1 METKANF
8 VLIGAF
14 TIAGFLGLVAFL
26 MWFANLSLNRQ
37 FAWYDIYFPEVS
49 GLGLSSEV
57 TYAGLT
63 VGKVID
69 MQLAQGQSGAVRV
82 RVEVAEDT
90 PVRTDSRAA
99 VEITGVTGT
108 SNVAITAGSQDA
120 ELLRVAQPDGVPVIP
135 ANRSALQTLSDQG
148 PEMIARLNTVAEQMT
163 RLLGQENQDRVRN
176 ILDNVERS
184 SANLDKALADVTKA
198 TDSIASAASDI
209 SGFGDQL
216 GSLGEAAQRTLG
228 NADTALAQFDETAK
242 RADRAL
248 DAGTAALD
256 EVRTYVSGDL
266 RGLTQTLDRTATAL
280 QSDLSR
286 LTERAGTTMDRLD
299 AALAVGERALASAE
313 GAFGSADRVMNSQIE
328 PVVTDLRAT
337 LARFNDAIGSV
348 TEDIP
353 AITARLRNAADSAD
367 AAFVSLRGML
377 DGARAPVQSFARDGL
392 PQFTR
397 LASDLRNL
405 SQNLNQL
412 VTTLRRN
419 PAQVITGPRTPE
431 FRR

>member
-14 TIAGFLGLVAFL
+14 TIAGFLGLLAFL

-49 GLGLSSEV
+49 GLGISSEV
-57 TYAGLT
+57 TFAGLT

-82 RVEVAEDT
+82 RIEVAEDT

-99 VEITGVTGT
+99 IEITGVTGT
-108 SNVAITAGSQDA
+108 SIVSITSGSADA
-120 ELLRVAQPDGVPVIP
+120 ALLREAQPDGVPVIA

-148 PEMIARLNTVAEQMT
+148 PEMISRLNTVAEQMT
-163 RLLGQENQDRVRN
+163 QLLGQQNQDRVRN

-184 SANLDKALADVTKA
+184 SANLDKALADVSTA
-198 TDSIASAASDI
+198 TDSIASAARDI
-209 SGFGDQL
+209 SGFGAKLD
-216 GSLGEAAQRTLG
+216 SLGAAAETTLG
-228 NADTALAQFDETAK
+228 NADTALAQFDETAR
-242 RADRAL
+242 RADTAL

-256 EVRTYVSGDL
+256 AVRGYVSGDL
-266 RGLTQTLDRTATAL
+266 RGLTQTLDRTATTL
-280 QSDLSR
+280 QADLSH
-286 LTERAGTTMDRLD
+286 LTGRAGTTMDRLD
-299 AALAVGERALASAE
+299 ETLAVGQRALA
-313 GAFGSADRVMNSQIE
+313 SADRVMNSQIE
-328 PVVTDLRAT
+328 PVATDLRAT
-337 LARFNDAIGSV
+337 LARFNEALGSV
-348 TEDIP
+348 AADIP
-353 AITARLRNAADSAD
+353 AITARLRSAADSAD

-377 DGARAPVQSFARDGL
+377 DGARTPVQSFARDGL

-397 LASDLRNL
+397 LASDLRSL
-405 SQNLNQL
+405 SQNVNQL

-419 PAQVITGPRTPE
+419 PAQIITGPKTPE